1 MPFVRLCATPG
12 PRPSVQK
19 RTFGFAPVS
28 VIRQQ
33 SRASPKQT
41 SAQAGLHVL
50 GAPLQTCSFDHAY
63 ARAQDLPTEAQP
75 LILRRNG

>member
-1 MPFVRLCATPG
+1 MVLLCATTG
-12 PRPSVQK
+12 PWPSVQK
-19 RTFGFAPVS
+19 RAFDFAPVS

-33 SRASPKQT
+33 SRASPKQR

-50 GAPLQTCSFDHAY
+50 GAPPQTCSFDHAY

-75 LILRRNG
+75 LMLRQSG